1 MRGTVNLAK
10 DEPFRKNSRLT
21 KTGMAFLPIRR
32 PRWTG
37 TVRIG
42 ERQSGCRKILR
53 PARPE
58 RVESMFEAAGTVR
71 RGRCS
76 ERRQQAGGGRQRGK
90 RATAAWPG
98 RQTTSDEESGRRGR
112 AAEDAQRRQR
122 VILSFDE
129 GSKRATSEAE
139 AQGG

>member
-42 ERQSGCRKILR
+42 ERQSGCRKMLR

-58 RVESMFEAAGTVR
+58 RVESMFEAAGNDATR
-71 RGRCS
+71 TIM
-76 ERRQQAGGGRQRGK
+76 QR
-90 RATAAWPG
+90 AEAA
-98 RQTTSDEESGRRGR
+98 SGRRT
-112 AAEDAQRRQR
+112 AARQA
-122 VILSFDE
+122 SD
-129 GSKRATSEAE
+129 GSMAGEANHE
-139 AQGG
+139 